1 MAEVFTLS
9 EDDKNLLI
17 AEKAYEKLKINNKQ
31 LNDELNSLQI
41 YNHNL
46 EKAIQIPDDVWESLN
61 KRCHEKFDFEDLIK
75 ESTEIEE
82 LQWAEKTLPSYTIW
96 DKFNLKSGMIKNLF
110 QKSNMQEDDMDL
122 DMEDSESNEKQGV
135 KGNIIPYKRWKT
147 QTSYKVIRWLL
158 DVEFQD
164 YSNLKEEERIKVLD
178 SLYNIRFERNE

>member
-41 YNHNL
+41 YNLNL

-61 KRCHEKFDFEDLIK
+61 KRCYEKFDFEDLIK

-96 DKFNLKSGMIKNLF
+96 DKFS
-110 QKSNMQEDDMDL
+110 
-122 DMEDSESNEKQGV
+122 
-135 KGNIIPYKRWKT
+135 
-147 QTSYKVIRWLL
+147 
-158 DVEFQD
+158 
-164 YSNLKEEERIKVLD
+164 
-178 SLYNIRFERNE
+178 

>member
-61 KRCHEKFDFEDLIK
+61 KRCHEKFDFE
-75 ESTEIEE
+75 EN
-82 LQWAEKTLPSYTIW
+82 Q
-96 DKFNLKSGMIKNLF
+96 LK
-110 QKSNMQEDDMDL
+110 
-122 DMEDSESNEKQGV
+122 
-135 KGNIIPYKRWKT
+135 
-147 QTSYKVIRWLL
+147 
-158 DVEFQD
+158 
-164 YSNLKEEERIKVLD
+164 
-178 SLYNIRFERNE
+178 